1 MNIALSTVMLKLI
14 NDLYRTGLW
23 GESPE
28 ETARRLIEC
37 KLRELSAPGTKDKE
51 GLEFTK

>member
-1 MNIALSTVMLKLI
+1 MNITLSSTMLKLI

-28 ETARRLIEC
+28 DCARRLIEE
-37 KLRELSAPGTKDKE
+37 KLKELKPATRERKE
-51 GLEFTK
+51 GAS